1 MLPIDYGLIGLTG
14 LLIYEGIDLGLN
26 KLPKLNLFPKNS
38 TISQYDVLV
47 GHNKKNKIVVN
58 MKNTPHL
65 LVCGLSG
72 QGKSRCIEYAMRDK
86 LNITLINAF
95 EDDFKSINCE
105 RIYGCEEIQNYLVR
119 LLQDKHYFKI
129 PKFIVID
136 EMIVL
141 CADKKISKAII
152 DLLSI
157 GRHYNIF
164 IIGIAQRGLKTD
176 LPFKDLFNARMT
188 FRQVENSSYRSI
200 LGGLP
205 DDINIDLNPRQFI
218 IYHTKVESGY
228 TYDI

>member
-1 MLPIDYGLIGLTG
+1 MLIDIGLIGLTG
-14 LLIYEGIDLGLN
+14 LLIYEGLGLGLN
-26 KLPKLNLFPKNS
+26 KLAKINLFPQNT

-47 GHNKKNKIVVN
+47 GHNKKNNIVVN
-58 MKNTPHL
+58 MKTTPHL
-65 LVCGLSG
+65 LVCGLSS
-72 QGKSRCIEYAMRDK
+72 QGKSKCIEYAMRDK
-86 LNITLINAF
+86 LNITLLNAF
-95 EDDFKSINCE
+95 EEDFKSLKCE
-105 RIYGCEEIQNYLVR
+105 RIYGREEIQNYLNG
-119 LLQDKHYFKI
+119 LLEDKHYFEI

-141 CADKKISKAII
+141 CNDKKISKAII
-152 DLLSI
+152 DLLSV

-188 FRQVENSSYRSI
+188 FRQVESSSYRTI

-205 DDINIDLNPRQFI
+205 EGINIDLKPRQFI
-218 IYHTKVESGY
+218 IYHTDVECGQ